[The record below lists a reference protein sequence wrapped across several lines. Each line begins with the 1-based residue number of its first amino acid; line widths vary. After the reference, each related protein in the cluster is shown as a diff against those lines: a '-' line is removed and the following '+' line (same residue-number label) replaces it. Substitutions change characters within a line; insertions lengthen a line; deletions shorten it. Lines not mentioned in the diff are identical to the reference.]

1 MKITF
6 IIFVSLIAVVCLH
19 LIFISITAKSV
30 KAGLIEGKLDPCGGK
45 PNCVNSEYE
54 GDNYISPIILQ
65 RTAVAEQWESIRD
78 AVVAA
83 GGKIA
88 EYREDYMWVEFQSPV
103 FRFVDDLEL
112 RIDKDE
118 NVLHIRSE
126 ARSGTLDFGVNR
138 KRIEGLRSKLE

>member
-1 MKITF
+1 MKVTL
-6 IIFVSLIAVVCLH
+6 IILFSLIVFVCLC
-19 LIFISITAKSV
+19 LVFISITAKPV
-30 KAGLIEGKLDPCGGK
+30 KVGQIEGKLGPCEGK

-54 GDNYISPIILQ
+54 GDNYIPPIILG
-65 RTAVAEQWESIRD
+65 RIAVAEQWETIRNV
-78 AVVAA
+78 VVAA

-88 EYREDYMWVEFQSPV
+88 EFREDYMWVEFQSPV

-126 ARSGTLDFGVNR
+126 ARSGTLDFGINR
-138 KRIEGLRSKLE
+138 KRIEALRNKLE